1 MQEHHPAHHDRHIPA
16 RTNEGWGAAAAT
28 LLLALALI
36 VSATVIHKR
45 TYKQPTDPTWRA
57 AGQQPAAEVPRGH

>member
-1 MQEHHPAHHDRHIPA
+1 MQHQHPVHQDRYIPA

-28 LLLALALI
+28 VLLALLLAI
-36 VSATVIHKR
+36 GATVIHKR
-45 TYKQPTDPTWRA
+45 TWKQPTDPSWRA